1 MNEQDTLAYV
11 RSAAAAIRLPMDDAR
26 ARAVAMH
33 LGRTFGMVSGL
44 MAVPLL
50 PHDELAEIYRP
61 APFPAQD
68 PEGGE

>member
-26 ARAVAMH
+26 ARAVAMN

-44 MAVPLL
+44 MAVPLQPL
-50 PHDELAEIYRP
+50 MLCVV
-61 APFPAQD
+61 
-68 PEGGE
+68 